1 MSEKGDHLSDSLQQ
15 QIFNEIK
22 ESYAEKAYLRSL
34 DPLYMGHMKDPDGHA
49 RVTGGCGETI
59 EMFLKFGDD
68 RVTDASFQTDGC
80 GSSKASGS
88 FAAEMSLGR
97 TPDELLEI
105 KGEDILKRMGRIPNA
120 DQHCAFLAAA
130 SLYEALNDYMIK
142 MTRGRKTEH
151 A

>member
-1 MSEKGDHLSDSLQQ
+1 MSEEGNHFASNLQQ
-15 QIFNEIK
+15 QIFDEAK
-22 ESYAEKAYLRSL
+22 EAYGEKAYLRSL
-34 DPLYMGHMKDPDGHA
+34 DPLYMGKMKDPDGHA

-59 EMFLKFGDD
+59 EFFLKFDDD
-68 RVTDASFQTDGC
+68 RVTEASFQTDGC

-88 FAAEMSLGR
+88 FAAEMSLGK

-105 KGEDILKRMGRIPNA
+105 KGEDILKRMGRIPDA

-130 SLYEALNDYMIK
+130 SLYEALDDYMIK